1 MPGSAALLEGSED
14 VATAQLAIRRQTE
27 RRAGRLFPF
36 FRPSPLYR
44 FLLALLARH
53 MLTDEIIITRRKK
66 GAQPGQKVSLFF
78 GRPGES
84 TRRYNCGT
92 APAIKADSAP
102 QLDYQGKL
110 PGREN
115 FPLNLIRPSTSLYR
129 SGN

>member
-1 MPGSAALLEGSED
+1 MLRLHSLPS
-14 VATAQLAIRRQTE
+14 
-27 RRAGRLFPF
+27 AGRLSGAQAAPFPF

-92 APAIKADSAP
+92 APAIKELGS
-102 QLDYQGKL
+102 
-110 PGREN
+110 
-115 FPLNLIRPSTSLYR
+115 ST
-129 SGN
+129 